1 VPLPFLEPFLLPFY
15 FLLFTYRPEVPMP
28 ELPEVETVV
37 RQLRSAGLVGC
48 RVRAIAVH
56 TPRCLRCQS
65 VPIESLRGRTVRD
78 ITRRGKFIRLDFSGR
93 VTVLVHLRMTGVLSV
108 DPAAPP
114 GKHDHIDLSLSGRRL
129 LRFSDVRKFGG
140 WWLLRQTEADTAP
153 PLSALGPEPL
163 EISRPAFRALLSSR
177 RQAVKALLLDQ
188 RRLAGMGNIYCDESL
203 FAAKIHPATLASR
216 ISPAK
221 ADALWRHMR
230 RILRLAI
237 LHRGSSVSDFVDI
250 DGRGGRFQHR
260 HKVYG
265 YGGAPCPCCKTNLVR
280 TRVAGRGTV
289 FCPKCQKK

>member
-1 VPLPFLEPFLLPFY
+1 
-15 FLLFTYRPEVPMP
+15 MP

-37 RQLRSAGLVGC
+37 RQLRRSRLVGA
-48 RVRAIAVH
+48 RVLGLDLH

-65 VPIESLRGRTVRD
+65 VPFATLIGRSISR
-78 ITRRGKFIRLDFSGR
+78 ISRRGKFIRLDFSGR
-93 VTVLVHLRMTGVLSV
+93 LTVLVHLRMTGVLSV
-108 DPAAPP
+108 NPAAQR
-114 GKHDHIDLSLSGRRL
+114 GKHDHIDLRLSGRRL

-140 WWLLRQTEADTAP
+140 WWLLHKSEADTAP

-163 EISRPAFRALLSSR
+163 EISRPAFRSLLAAR

-203 FAAKIHPATLASR
+203 FAARIHPATLASR
-216 ISPAK
+216 LTPAQ

-237 LHRGSSVSDFVDI
+237 LHRGSSVSDFLDI

-265 YGGAPCPCCKTNLVR
+265 LSGSPCPRCRTPFLH
-280 TRVAGRGTV
+280 TRVAGRGTT
-289 FCPKCQKK
+289 FCPKCQKKPIVGRVLARHK